1 MTFFCHVIAL
11 ILGQNSVKGLR
22 VTKNVKTIKFE
33 RLSVELESKKSFQP
47 QKLAKYLRL
56 TLHCKFLIFIMRKKI
71 LKMST

>member
-33 RLSVELESKKSFQP
+33 RLSVELESKKKFPATKTRKISETNS
-47 QKLAKYLRL
+47 
-56 TLHCKFLIFIMRKKI
+56 TLQILDFYYEKKI